1 MPKKELLSLKEA
13 RVNRMI
19 EERESLERER
29 KQEERRALQ
38 NQIMQK

>member
-19 EERESLERER
+19 EEREAIERER
-29 KQEERRALQ
+29 KQEERKAIH